1 MDSKAISLVFTSA
14 LIHATWNV
22 VSKSLKGNT
31 AILVIAHFIG
41 ALLNLFLAYL
51 LENDFYQ
58 IYHQSSIYYL
68 LIPSILAHGLYVLL
82 LAAAYVYGDVGL
94 VYPIARG
101 FAILLATTIGQILEI
116 DKPLRI
122 FQLLGICV
130 VLLGIILLC
139 ILENI

>member
-1 MDSKAISLVFTSA
+1 MGNEWFYLFNYYIIQLNLDVLIQMHFFYSVWNKLMDSKAIGLVFTSA

-58 IYHQSSIYYL
+58 IYRQSSIYYL
-68 LIPSILAHGLYVLL
+68 LIPSILAHGFYVLL

-94 VYPIARG
+94 VLSLIHISEPTRPY
-101 FAILLATTIGQILEI
+101 
-116 DKPLRI
+116 
-122 FQLLGICV
+122 
-130 VLLGIILLC
+130 
-139 ILENI
+139 